1 MGGQRRRVEERPDPE
16 AFLQLAG
23 CGRKDGEHRRG
34 RLTIFFGY
42 AAGVGKTYAMLDAAR
57 EAARNNTD
65 VAAGYIEPHARPDTV
80 KLQEGLEQ
88 IPALSIR
95 YKGIVLQEFDLD
107 AALQRRPELVLVDEL
122 AHTNGEGCRHK
133 KRYQD
138 IKELLDAGIDVYT
151 TVNVQHLE
159 SLHDIVAGITRISVH
174 ERIPDRIFD
183 EADNVELIDI
193 EPEELLNR
201 LRQGKIYGRGQA
213 DRAASNFFTRENL
226 TSLREIALRR
236 LADRVNRIAIK
247 EAGNARDGV
256 ALAGERILV
265 CISPSPTSERVIRT
279 AARMAAAFH
288 GKLFAAVVETP
299 GLLKLGD
306 KAKAGLEKNIRLAG
320 QLGADVATLHGEDPA
335 CSIAAYAGENKV
347 TKIVI
352 GRTVHRTRLF
362 LYRSGMID
370 RLISH
375 VPTIDIYVIP
385 DQNARRQAVRKTASE
400 RKRKAPFKDWGVMAG
415 AVLAATCLSWGMT
428 SWGLDVSNAMMAYM
442 AAVMVTAYFTRE
454 KLPGAAASV
463 LSVLC
468 FNFLF
473 TDPRYSLKVS
483 APLSPATLVL
493 MLGASFMISSL
504 TSRLRFQARI
514 AAEESNRLRLL
525 LDIGGR
531 MRKAGTTG
539 EILLMAA
546 EQAARLM
553 KCQAVLYDMTDKKG
567 EEPRLV
573 PAGQHG
579 EEEARL
585 SSDNEKAV
593 ASWVYKNC
601 RQAGKTTD
609 TLPNAAAVY
618 FPIHV
623 GETVFAVIGLSLAP
637 DTSAI
642 TEKDKGILYSILN
655 ETAIVISEFTER
667 A

>member
-1 MGGQRRRVEERPDPE
+1 MGNQNTTREERPNPE
-16 AFLQLAG
+16 SFLRAAVS
-23 CGRKDGEHRRG
+23 DGRG

-42 AAGVGKTYAMLDAAR
+42 AAGVGKTYAMLDAAW
-57 EAARNNTD
+57 EAVRNHTD
-65 VAAGYIEPHARPDTV
+65 VAAGYIEPHARPDTMR
-80 KLQEGLEQ
+80 LLEGLEQ

-95 YKGIVLQEFDLD
+95 YKGIELREFNLD
-107 AALQRRPELVLVDEL
+107 AALKRRPELILVDEL

-193 EPEELLNR
+193 EPEELQKR
-201 LRQGKIYGRGQA
+201 LKLGKIYGQGQV

-226 TSLREIALRR
+226 ISLREIALRR

-247 EAGNARDGV
+247 EAETARGRV

-265 CISPSPTSERVIRT
+265 CVSPSPTSERVIRT

-288 GKLFAAVVETP
+288 GELSAVVVETP
-299 GLLKLGD
+299 GLLKLQD
-306 KAKAGLEKNIRLAG
+306 RAKAGLEKNIRLAG

-335 CSIAAYAGENKV
+335 VTIAAYARENKV

-352 GRTVHRTRLF
+352 GRTVHRTRLVP
-362 LYRSGMID
+362 YRQGMID
-370 RLISH
+370 RLITH

-385 DQNARRQAVRKTASE
+385 DQNVRRQIVRKTASG
-400 RKRKAPFKDWGVMAG
+400 RRRKASFRDWGIMGCAL
-415 AVLAATCLSWGMT
+415 LAATCLAWGMT
-428 SWGLDVSNAMMAYM
+428 LWGLDVSNAMMAYM
-442 AAVMVTAYFTRE
+442 AAVLVTAYFTRE

-463 LSVLC
+463 ISVLC

-473 TDPRYSLKVS
+473 TDPKYSLKVS
-483 APLSPATLVL
+483 APLSPATLAF

-504 TSRLRFQARI
+504 TSRLRFQARV

-525 LDIGGR
+525 LDIGNR
-531 MRKAGTTG
+531 MRKAGGTG

-553 KCQAVLYDMTDKKG
+553 KCPAVLYNMTDRK
-567 EEPRLV
+567 EQIPLLV
-573 PAGQHG
+573 PAGLHG
-579 EEEARL
+579 EEAARL
-585 SSDNEKAV
+585 TNDNEKAV
-593 ASWVYKNC
+593 AAWVCKHC

-618 FPIHV
+618 LPVHV
-623 GETVFAVIGLSLAP
+623 GETVFAVIGLGLAP
-637 DTSAI
+637 DTSAM

-655 ETAIVISEFTER
+655 ETAIVISEFAER